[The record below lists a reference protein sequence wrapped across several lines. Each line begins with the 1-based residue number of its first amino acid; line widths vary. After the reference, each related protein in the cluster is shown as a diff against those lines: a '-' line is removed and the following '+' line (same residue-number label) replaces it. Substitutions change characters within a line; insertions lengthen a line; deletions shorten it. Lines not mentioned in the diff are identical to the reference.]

1 MLHFKQERAL
11 WGWGS
16 QNEEHSMWDL
26 IQPEVR
32 NEAVESPGLKGPF
45 MPEDFYIYHE
55 GNGEPLTIHEERSD
69 GVTLTFL
76 VQSLGWVS
84 PEVLEQPDE
93 GEDEVKSSLG
103 RSIIQEMTGFQ
114 GKGRRE
120 HEATFP
126 QVFQPQTTD

>member
-1 MLHFKQERAL
+1 
-11 WGWGS
+11 
-16 QNEEHSMWDL
+16 
-26 IQPEVR
+26 
-32 NEAVESPGLKGPF
+32 

-103 RSIIQEMTGFQ
+103 RSIIQEMKGFQ
-114 GKGRRE
+114 GIGRRA